1 MSPAAAL
8 DVFDDIASISDF
20 GKGKYSKIFA
30 RAEHRPQYILKNNTP
45 SYVIID
51 FDEYKQQMDALEDLY
66 DYELAVQR
74 LEANEGKPTISREE
88 NMKLLGLTQADI
100 DAAPEVTIE

>member
-74 LEANEGKPTISREE
+74 LEANEGKPAISWEE
-88 NMKLLGLTQADI
+88 SMRDAGITQADI

>member
-1 MSPAAAL
+1 MSSATAL
-8 DVFDDIASISDF
+8 DVFDDIVSISDF

-30 RAEHRPQYILKNNTP
+30 RAEQRPQYILKNNTP

-51 FDEYKQQMDALEDLY
+51 FDEYKRQMDALKDLH

-74 LEANEGKPTISREE
+74 LEANEGKPPISGEE
-88 NMKLLGLTQADI
+88 SVRDAGITQADI
-100 DAAPEVTIE
+100 DAAPDATIE

>member
-1 MSPAAAL
+1 MSPTAAL

-30 RAEHRPQYILKNNTP
+30 RAEQRPQYILKNNTP

-51 FDEYKQQMDALEDLY
+51 FDEYKRQMDALKNLH

-74 LEANEGKPTISREE
+74 LEANEGKSTISGEE
-88 NMKLLGLTQADI
+88 SVRDAGITQADI
-100 DAAPEVTIE
+100 DAAPDATIE